1 MRTTIIMA
9 MLTLWLG
16 GVATPSVAQTSLEG
30 IVLDAETGESL
41 PAANIRIAD
50 TYRGTIS
57 NNEGVFTLEPPAY
70 PVTLIVRYIGYE
82 TLQRTI
88 EAPPDEP
95 ITLALTPRTL
105 DMEELV
111 VTAPNATEIMAQ
123 VIANKQTWWDDLE
136 SFEADAYTRFTVRND
151 TGIVSMTET
160 QTRAFWRSREG
171 FREVVL
177 YEERTANLEGPA
189 GGPSDALPAALFVTN
204 LYDDDVEVAGHRLRG
219 VTHPKALDHYTFT
232 LDSVRV
238 RGDQRVYDLSVE
250 PKSRL
255 ASAFQGRIAV
265 LDEEFA
271 MIEAALEPGPAF
283 RFPAPV
289 EDASVRMTQQFSS
302 EGGPFWVPVD
312 FRAAYSIDVG
322 LGALLRIPT
331 IQVTQTSRL
340 SDYAVN
346 RALPDSL
353 FADAQ
358 RTRSDSASVAWA
370 EARRSEAL
378 RSEARPSETQ
388 RLQADRPEAHR
399 PEAAP
404 LSRRAV
410 PLTAEETTALATIDS
425 TQTLARAFEPTGL
438 LRRLT
443 DFGVDTGNGDT
454 GSGDAGRGEA
464 SRRLSSLQVGG
475 RPLLRYNR
483 VEGGL
488 AGVQVA
494 ARKSRAR
501 AHLRGGYR
509 TQSTGASHWMYGGGL
524 TLTPTADTRLE
535 TSYRYTVDRA
545 YTTPRYGRILNTL
558 WAVNGLAD
566 YFDYLGAERVRVTL
580 HHRLRSINSRV
591 QVSYRGERQFSV
603 AKGTDFDVWGQRMSF
618 RDNPSIDDGTL
629 HALTARW
636 TWGTV
641 EVPVAVGAQQGAA
654 LEVTHAAPDLG
665 SDFSYTRLAGEA
677 VFRVPTFY
685 QRRLVPN
692 TLDIRVEGSATVG
705 GRTPVQALTHL
716 EVAMLPYT
724 PFGGL
729 RTTHGTPYRGE
740 HHAGVFWEH
749 NFRSVPFE
757 AIGLERGRDVALII
771 HGGHGRT
778 WTGSDRQAQLA
789 ASAPGLRTMTQWH
802 HEVGLSLSG
811 GASQVLRLD
820 LSARLDRPGWSLGVS
835 AARLF

>member
-41 PAANIRIAD
+41 PAANIQVAD

-57 NNEGVFTLEPPAY
+57 NNEGVFTLEPRAY

-88 EAPPDEP
+88 EAPPEEP
-95 ITLALTPRTL
+95 ITLTLTPRTL

-160 QTRAFWRSREG
+160 QTRAFWRSSEG

-177 YEERTANLEGPA
+177 YEERTANLEASEDGSSGA
-189 GGPSDALPAALFVTN
+189 SPAALFVTN

-289 EDASVRMTQQFSS
+289 EDASVRMTQQFSN

-312 FRAAYSIDVG
+312 FRAAYSVDVG

-331 IQVTQTSRL
+331 IDVTQTSRL

-353 FADAQ
+353 FADTQ

-370 EARRSEAL
+370 EARRSEA
-378 RSEARPSETQ
+378 RPSTTQ
-388 RLQADRPEAHR
+388 RPDAHR

-425 TQTLARAFEPTGL
+425 TETLARAFEPTGL
-438 LRRLT
+438 LRRLA
-443 DFGVDTGNGDT
+443 DFGVDAGDGDT
-454 GSGDAGRGEA
+454 GRGEA
-464 SRRLSSLQVGG
+464 SNSSSSLQVGG

-488 AGVQVA
+488 AGIQVS
-494 ARKSRAR
+494 ARTRGAR

-509 TQSTGASHWMYGGGL
+509 TQSTGASHWLYGGGFK
-524 TLTPTADTRLE
+524 LTPTGDTRLE

-558 WAVNGLAD
+558 WAVNGRAD
-566 YFDYLGAERVRVTL
+566 YFDYLGAERVRATL
-580 HHRLRSINSRV
+580 HHRLRSINSQV
-591 QVSYRGERQFSV
+591 QVGYRGERQFSV
-603 AKGTDFDVWGQRMSF
+603 AKGTDFDVWGQRTAF
-618 RDNPSIDDGTL
+618 RDNPPIDDGTL
-629 HALTARW
+629 HALTARL

-641 EVPVAVGAQQGAA
+641 EAPVAVGAQQGVA
-654 LEVTHAAPDLG
+654 LEVTHAVPDLG
-665 SDFSYTRLAGEA
+665 SDFNYTRLAGEG
-677 VFRVPTFY
+677 VFRLPTLY
-685 QRRLVPN
+685 RRRLVPN

-705 GRTPVQALTHL
+705 RRAPVQALPHL

-724 PFGGL
+724 PFGAL
-729 RTTHGTPYRGE
+729 RTTHGTPYRGA
-740 HHAGVFWEH
+740 HHAAVFWEH
-749 NFRSVPFE
+749 NLRSVPFE
-757 AIGLERGRDVALII
+757 ALGLERVRDVAFII

-778 WTGSDRQAQLA
+778 WTSSDRRAVLA

-802 HEVGLSLSG
+802 HEVGISLSG

-820 LSARLDRPGWSLGVS
+820 LSARLDRPGWSLGIS